1 MSSLEIQGYQ
11 GMIKQ
16 IEIKQWI
23 LNNIWYS

>member
-1 MSSLEIQGYQ
+1 MTIMSSLEIQS
-11 GMIKQ
+11 MIKQ